1 MYIGKKLKEI
11 RKSKGMTL
19 VELSEKSN
27 VQIATL
33 SRMENLKMT
42 GTVDSHMAIARALGV
57 DVLQLYADM
66 INEEKKVE
74 ITDQAAQKDIFVH
87 GEKASFEIL
96 TTNVLK
102 KKMMPTL
109 LSLESGGKTNIEQNK
124 AGTEKFILI
133 IEGGATVVIGETPY
147 TLSKG
152 HSIYFDASM
161 KHYFQNDQAGPAKIL
176 IVSTPVAL

>member
-42 GTVDSHMAIARALGV
+42 GTVDSHMAIAKALGI
-57 DVLQLYADM
+57 DVLQLYADI
-66 INEEKKVE
+66 INEEKKVDL
-74 ITDQAAQKDIFVH
+74 TDQDSQKDIFIH

-109 LSLESGGKTNIEQNK
+109 LTLESGGKTNIEQNK
-124 AGTEKFILI
+124 TGTEKFILVLEGTVRI
-133 IEGGATVVIGETPY
+133 IIGETPY
-147 TLSKG
+147 VLSKG
-152 HSIYFDASM
+152 QSIYFDASM
-161 KHYFQNDQAGPAKIL
+161 KHYFHNENVTASKIL
-176 IVSTPVAL
+176 IIATPVAL

>member
-19 VELSEKSN
+19 VELSEKSQ

-33 SRMENLKMT
+33 SRIENLKMT
-42 GTVDSHMAIARALGV
+42 GTVDSHMAIAKALEV

-66 INEEKKVE
+66 INEEKKVDL
-74 ITDQAAQKDIFVH
+74 TDHATQKDLFIH

-109 LSLESGGKTNIEQNK
+109 LTLENGGKTNTEQNK
-124 AGTEKFILI
+124 TGTEKFIYI
-133 IEGGATVVIGETPY
+133 IEGNVKVVIGETPY
-147 TLSKG
+147 SLTKG
-152 HSIYFDASM
+152 HSIYFDASI
-161 KHYFQNDQAGPAKIL
+161 KHYFRNDESKVTKIL

>member
-19 VELSEKSN
+19 VELSEKSQ

-33 SRMENLKMT
+33 SRIENLKMS
-42 GTVDSHMAIARALGV
+42 GTVDSHMAIAKALGI
-57 DVLQLYADM
+57 DVLQLYEDM
-66 INEEKKVE
+66 INEDKKIE
-74 ITDQAAQKDIFVH
+74 LSEQTAQKDIFIH

-109 LSLESGGKTNIEQNK
+109 LTLDNGGRTNIEQNK
-124 AGTEKFILI
+124 PGTEKFIYI
-133 IEGGATVVIGETPY
+133 MEGDANVVIGETPY
-147 TLSKG
+147 TLAKG
-152 HSIYFDASM
+152 QSIYFDASI
-161 KHYFQNDQAGPAKIL
+161 KHYFQNSEPKVTKIL
-176 IVSTPVAL
+176 IISTPVAL